1 MKQVWKLIERQ
12 VELLKKLETTER
24 RLLNTSV
31 SLEPSKVYQLIYE
44 TLEQNQFK
52 QMTSYFC
59 DLLDVSRS
67 GYYSYL
73 KASVSREARE
83 QLDLE
88 AKEIILKAFK
98 RRGYKKGSRSIKMIL
113 ENEYIILS
121 LDVKR
126 S

>member
-1 MKQVWKLIERQ
+1 
-12 VELLKKLETTER
+12 
-24 RLLNTSV
+24 
-31 SLEPSKVYQLIYE
+31 
-44 TLEQNQFK
+44 
-52 QMTSYFC
+52 MTSYFC